1 VIRDCPPDTVCLHCH
16 RPGDVQRVVDATV
29 VGGKS
34 ETLHPSCAETW
45 FGNLA
50 STTIEHYVPID
61 EPARAVRPF
70 PTRGRR

>member
-1 VIRDCPPDTVCLHCH
+1 VISDCPPDTVYLHCH

-29 VGGKS
+29 VVGKS

-50 STTIEHYVPID
+50 SITIEPRAID
-61 EPARAVRPF
+61 DAARAVRPF
-70 PTRGRR
+70 PTGGRR